1 MLVISEVQLG
11 GGVLVQMKKAL
22 AALGSSPVPHTSHPS
37 TLEVDSGES
46 KFKVILALCGES
58 NASLGCMKPRLQKTN
73 KDDDG
78 YTMLNKP

>member
-1 MLVISEVQLG
+1 MLVMSEVQLG

-46 KFKVILALCGES
+46 
-58 NASLGCMKPRLQKTN
+58 
-73 KDDDG
+73 
-78 YTMLNKP
+78 